1 MNKFL
6 LYRRPF
12 NTFKFQSKYR
22 KDSAMDHTEALM
34 YAGGIV
40 ALSAISGLVINQ
52 FFVVG
57 FHNGMKVR
65 VAVCSIIYRKV
76 MHSA

>member
-1 MNKFL
+1 M
-6 LYRRPF
+6 
-12 NTFKFQSKYR
+12 S
-22 KDSAMDHTEALM
+22 HEEALY

-40 ALSAISGLVINQ
+40 ALNGLSAIIINQ
-52 FFVVG
+52 FFIGG

-76 MHSA
+76 STIILVFLVHKHNL

>member
-1 MNKFL
+1 MPHSEAI
-6 LYRRPF
+6 LYA
-12 NTFKFQSKYR
+12 S
-22 KDSAMDHTEALM
+22 
-34 YAGGIV
+34 GIV
-40 ALSAISGLVINQ
+40 ALSAVSGLIINQ

-76 MHSA
+76 TYMHIVEYSSLKIINIPI